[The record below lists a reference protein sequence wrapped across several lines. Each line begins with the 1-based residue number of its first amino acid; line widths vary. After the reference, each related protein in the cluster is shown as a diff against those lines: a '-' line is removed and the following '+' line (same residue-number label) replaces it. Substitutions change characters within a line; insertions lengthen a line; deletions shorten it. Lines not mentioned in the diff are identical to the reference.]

1 MPLNVLQNL
10 FCKLMN
16 CLSTKPYS
24 ILLQQQ
30 TTDLFK
36 VKNYLTLK
44 SRSEKALTLV
54 RDRNNNRP
62 TKATHFM
69 KCSRRSVTNL
79 AALTIGLPGSLNVR
93 VLCSMYRTSHI
104 NEERRLHPNSWQKRK
119 KKEGQFLAVYM
130 NRGKKVTSFFSFTV
144 VFHDIRECA
153 HRICCPKWAAAG
165 SFLWLPV
172 HMLYSVVIY
181 TNGFKNI
188 QLTLLRKTQLWHFSF
203 YYSFMIYIIHPI
215 SPLNSD

>member
-1 MPLNVLQNL
+1 MPLSVLQNL

-16 CLSTKPYS
+16 CLSTKLYS
-24 ILLQQQ
+24 ILPQQQ

-130 NRGKKVTSFFSFTV
+130 NGGKK
-144 VFHDIRECA
+144 
-153 HRICCPKWAAAG
+153 
-165 SFLWLPV
+165 
-172 HMLYSVVIY
+172 
-181 TNGFKNI
+181 
-188 QLTLLRKTQLWHFSF
+188 WHPS
-203 YYSFMIYIIHPI
+203 SH
-215 SPLNSD
+215 SPLFSMTSENVHIGYAALSEQLQAASSGFPFTCYILW

>member
-1 MPLNVLQNL
+1 MYYRTCFVNL
-10 FCKLMN
+10 WILCQHKL
-16 CLSTKPYS
+16 YS
-24 ILLQQQ
+24 ILPQQQ

-36 VKNYLTLK
+36 VKNYLTVK

-54 RDRNNNRP
+54 RDRNNRP

-119 KKEGQFLAVYM
+119 KKGGQFLAVYM
-130 NRGKKVTSFFSFTV
+130 NGGEKVTSFAFTV
-144 VFHDIRECA
+144 VFHYIRECA
-153 HRICCPKWAAAG
+153 YRICCPKWGAAG
-165 SFLWLPV
+165 SFIWLPV
-172 HMLYSVVIY
+172 PMLYSVVIY

-188 QLTLLRKTQLWHFSF
+188 QLTPLRKTQLWHFSF
-203 YYSFMIYIIHPI
+203 YYSFLIYI
-215 SPLNSD
+215 